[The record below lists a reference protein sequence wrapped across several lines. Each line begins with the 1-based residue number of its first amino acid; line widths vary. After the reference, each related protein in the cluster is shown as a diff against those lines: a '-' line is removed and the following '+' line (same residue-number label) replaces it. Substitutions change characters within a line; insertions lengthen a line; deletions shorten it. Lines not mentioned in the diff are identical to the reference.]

1 MKSEIRR
8 RLVMPMEEQLRE
20 TLMKRFS
27 VDVLERQLR
36 AHQDTVELCQ

>member
-20 TLMKRFS
+20 TLMKRLS
-27 VDVLERQLR
+27 VDVLERLLR

>member
-1 MKSEIRR
+1 MKSEIRW

-20 TLMKRFS
+20 TLMKRLS
-27 VDVLERQLR
+27 VDVLERLLR